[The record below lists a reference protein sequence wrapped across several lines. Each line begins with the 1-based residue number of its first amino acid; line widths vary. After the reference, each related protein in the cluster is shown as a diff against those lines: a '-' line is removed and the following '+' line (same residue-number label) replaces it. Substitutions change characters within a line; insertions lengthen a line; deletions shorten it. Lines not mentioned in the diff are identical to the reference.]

1 MAILDL
7 VKEIDQLKKNHN
19 SVIRD
24 LHKSYVPGSDA
35 FKKQAEHLEAKYQA
49 DTEAIRNKI
58 NMELAKVEA
67 KAKTIQTIH
76 AATSTPTQE
85 ELDAGYKVVDMIS
98 KTSHSI
104 SEETLSRLVSKVKDF
119 DQLAVIKDVVAST
132 GEIGLKNIVKSRI
145 QDLDAINTQQQD
157 KLQLVK
163 DFDQALAAS
172 NDELTF
178 DVMALASAL
187 DKGDMND

>member
-76 AATSTPTQE
+76 AANSTPTTE
-85 ELDAGYKVVDMIS
+85 EIESGYKIIDVIT
-98 KTSHSI
+98 KTSNSL
-104 SEETLSRLVSKVKDF
+104 SEETLSKLVSKVKDF
-119 DQLAVIKDVVAST
+119 DQLAVIQDVVAST
-132 GEIGLKNIVKSRI
+132 GEIGLKNVVKNRI
-145 QDLDAINTQQQD
+145 IDLDQINTQQQD

-178 DVMALASAL
+178 TVMSLASAL
-187 DKGDMND
+187 DSDE

>member
-76 AATSTPTQE
+76 AANSTPTTE
-85 ELDAGYKVVDMIS
+85 EIESGYKIIDVIT
-98 KTSHSI
+98 KTSNSL
-104 SEETLSRLVSKVKDF
+104 SEETLSKLVSKVKDF
-119 DQLAVIKDVVAST
+119 DQLAVIQDVVAST
-132 GEIGLKNIVKSRI
+132 GEIGLKNVVKNRI
-145 QDLDAINTQQQD
+145 IDLDSINTQQQD
-157 KLQLVK
+157 TLQLVK
-163 DFDQALAAS
+163 DFDAALSQS

-178 DVMALASAL
+178 TVMSLASAL
-187 DKGDMND
+187 DNQE